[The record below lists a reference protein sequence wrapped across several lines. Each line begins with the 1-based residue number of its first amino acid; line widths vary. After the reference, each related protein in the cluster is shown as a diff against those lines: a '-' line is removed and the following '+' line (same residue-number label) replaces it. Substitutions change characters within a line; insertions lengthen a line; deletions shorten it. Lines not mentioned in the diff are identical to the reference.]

1 MPALY
6 RTYRPQ
12 NFQQVIGQ
20 EIVKNTLQNAILNNR
35 TVHSYLFSGPRGTGK
50 TTMARIFAK
59 AINCLNRAQNSAEPC
74 NKCANCKAINENS
87 FIDLIEIDAASNRG
101 IDEIRNLKE
110 AIRFAPSQKNGHKIY
125 IIDEAHMLTKDAC
138 NALLKTLE
146 EPPQNIIF
154 ILATTD
160 AHKML
165 PTILSRV
172 QKFDFKPLAYS
183 ELKQKILFITEQEQ
197 IKIDEQVVN
206 QIILQAMG
214 GARDAESILGKLI
227 SSGNKDITLEFA
239 SNILGYNS
247 YFEAYTLLELLANN
261 NLYEAIRHIHK
272 LYNSGYAMEQ
282 FILNLL
288 AISHNIFLAQINLN
302 LIDKSTLLDDE
313 YTRLEALSQKLK
325 KEKIINLIQNLELIK
340 SQTNSAYLPY
350 LPLEIALAEIWD
362 VDDTP
367 QINTQP
373 TKLAELEFTPK
384 LKSKPTATI
393 TPEKPKEPIIE
404 PAKVK
409 TGTAIQPKTS
419 KSNPT
424 TPNPSPPTVQEKQ
437 EAGDIYTIYKIY
449 PNINKSLTK
458 TNKSLAI
465 IFAQTQPVTLT
476 NKKLTVAVESDFYKS
491 RLEKHSKIILDA
503 IQEQANSIESI
514 TFIAQ
519 KVYPNTMPAS
529 DFNSEDNTE
538 PKNLSDTI
546 ADIFKDSL

>member
-12 NFQQVIGQ
+12 NFNQVIGQ
-20 EIVKNTLQNAILNNR
+20 TIIKNTLQNAILNNR

-59 AINCLNRAQNSAEPC
+59 AINCLDRAQNSAEPC
-74 NKCANCKAINENS
+74 NQCANCKAINENS
-87 FIDLIEIDAASNRG
+87 FIDFIEIDAASNRG

-110 AIRFAPSQKNGHKIY
+110 AIRFAPSQKNGYKIY

-146 EPPQNIIF
+146 EPPQNTIF

-172 QKFDFKPLAYS
+172 QKFDFKPLSYS
-183 ELKQKILFITEQEQ
+183 ELKQKILFITAQEKV
-197 IKIDEQVVN
+197 KIDEQVVN

-227 SSGNKDITLEFA
+227 SSGNKDISLDFA
-239 SNILGYNS
+239 SDILGHNS
-247 YFEAYTLLELLANN
+247 YFEAYTLLEFLSDND
-261 NLYEAIRHIHK
+261 LYQAISHIHK

-313 YTRLEALSQKLK
+313 YTKLEALSQKLA
-325 KEKIINLIQNLELIK
+325 KEKIINLIQTLELIK

-350 LPLEIALAEIWD
+350 LPLEIAVAEIWD
-362 VDDTP
+362 IDDTP
-367 QINTQP
+367 QTNMQP
-373 TKLAELEFTPK
+373 AESTELEFTPK
-384 LKSKPTATI
+384 PKSKSTTTI
-393 TPEKPKEPIIE
+393 TPEEPKEPVIE

-409 TGTAIQPKTS
+409 PYTAIQPKTS
-419 KSNPT
+419 EANPT
-424 TPNPSPPTVQEKQ
+424 TPNSTPLVVQEKQ
-437 EAGDIYTIYKIY
+437 EAGDIYAIYKIY
-449 PNINKSLTK
+449 PNINKTLTK

-465 IFAQTQPVTLT
+465 IFVQTQPVTLT
-476 NKKLTVAVESDFYKS
+476 NKNLTIAVDSDFYKT
-491 RLEKHSKIILDA
+491 RLEKNSKIILEA
-503 IQEQANSIESI
+503 IQEQTNSIDSI
-514 TFIAQ
+514 SFITQ
-519 KVYPNTMPAS
+519 KVTPNPAPAP
-529 DFNSEDNTE
+529 DFSLEDSTE
-538 PKNLSDTI
+538 PKDINDTI

>member
-12 NFQQVIGQ
+12 DFQQVIGQ
-20 EIVKNTLQNAILNNR
+20 NIVKNTLQNAILNNR

-59 AINCLNRAQNSAEPC
+59 AINCLNRADNSANPC
-74 NKCANCKAINENS
+74 NKCANCQAINENS

-110 AIRFAPSQKNGHKIY
+110 AIRFAPSQKNGYKIY

-146 EPPQNIIF
+146 EPPQNTIF

-172 QKFDFKPLAYS
+172 QKFDFKPLSYS
-183 ELKQKILFITEQEQ
+183 ELKQKILFITEQEKV
-197 IKIDEQVVN
+197 KIDDQVVN

-227 SSGNKDITLEFA
+227 SSGNKDISIEFA
-239 SNILGYNS
+239 SDILGQNS
-247 YFEAYTLLELLANN
+247 YFEAYNLLKILSQN

-272 LYNSGYAMEQ
+272 LYNEGYAIDQ
-282 FILNLL
+282 LILNLL
-288 AISHNIFLAQINLN
+288 AISHNVFLAQINIQ

-313 YTRLEALSQKLK
+313 YSKLESLAQNLAKD
-325 KEKIINLIQNLELIK
+325 KIIILIKNLEIIK
-340 SQTNSAYLPY
+340 SQTHSAYLPY
-350 LPLEIALAEIWD
+350 LPLEITLSEIWD
-362 VDDTP
+362 IDDPSTNNTSKTP
-367 QINTQP
+367 ELKPTSMPNTDQP
-373 TKLAELEFTPK
+373 KPIPDKYIPPVESIQPELEPQ
-384 LKSKPTATI
+384 
-393 TPEKPKEPIIE
+393 EKP
-404 PAKVK
+404 A
-409 TGTAIQPKTS
+409 S
-419 KSNPT
+419 PT
-424 TPNPSPPTVQEKQ
+424 TPSTPTVQEKQ
-437 EAGDIYTIYKIY
+437 KAGDTYAIYKLY
-449 PNINKSLTK
+449 PSINKSLSK

-465 IFAQTQPVTLT
+465 IFAQTQPISITDKTLT
-476 NKKLTVAVESDFYKS
+476 IAVESDFYKS
-491 RLEKHSKIILDA
+491 RLEKNSKILLDA
-503 IQEQANSIESI
+503 ISEQTNSIDTL
-514 TFIAQ
+514 TFTTQ
-519 KVYPNTMPAS
+519 KVAPAS
-529 DFNSEDNTE
+529 IPATASSLEDSSD
-538 PKNLSDTI
+538 PKDLNDTI

>member
-20 EIVKNTLQNAILNNR
+20 EIIKTTLQNAILNNR

-59 AINCLNRAQNSAEPC
+59 ALNCISRLDNSAEPC
-74 NKCANCKAINENS
+74 NQCDNCKSINHNS

-110 AIRFAPSQKNGHKIY
+110 AIRFAPSQKNGYKIY
-125 IIDEAHMLTKDAC
+125 IIDEAHMLTKDAS

-146 EPPQNIIF
+146 EPPHNTIF

-160 AHKML
+160 AHKMI

-183 ELKQKILFITEQEQ
+183 ELKQKILFIVEEEK

-227 SSGNKDITLEFA
+227 SGGNDDITLDFA
-239 SNILGYNS
+239 SSILGKNS
-247 YFEAYTLLELLANN
+247 YFEAYTLLELLSKNQ
-261 NLYEAIRHIHK
+261 LYEAIRHIHK
-272 LYNSGYAMEQ
+272 LYNDGYAMEQ
-282 FILNLL
+282 LIANLL
-288 AISHNIFLAQINLN
+288 NISHNVFLMQINSN
-302 LIDKSTLLDDE
+302 LITKESLLDDE
-313 YTRLEALSQKLK
+313 YTK
-325 KEKIINLIQNLELIK
+325 LELISDKINKIYIRDFIQALESIK
-340 SQTNSAYLPY
+340 SQTHSAYLPY
-350 LPLEIALAEIWD
+350 LPLELIIAQIWD
-362 VDDTP
+362 IENNSNNRESTTTIPEANPDLIKTTSLETKQDIKPSKLEPNIQSKNKQSSASTP
-367 QINTQP
+367 P
-373 TKLAELEFTPK
+373 TN
-384 LKSKPTATI
+384 S
-393 TPEKPKEPIIE
+393 
-404 PAKVK
+404 
-409 TGTAIQPKTS
+409 
-419 KSNPT
+419 T
-424 TPNPSPPTVQEKQ
+424 TTTVQEKQ
-437 EAGDIYTIYKIY
+437 EAGDIYAIYKIY
-449 PNINKSLTK
+449 PNINKTLNK

-476 NKKLTVAVESDFYKS
+476 DKNLTVAVESDFYKS
-491 RLEKHSKIILDA
+491 RLEKNSKIILDA
-503 IQEQANSIESI
+503 IQEQTNSIEII
-514 TFIAQ
+514 TFITQ
-519 KVYPNTMPAS
+519 KVSPSPIPAQ
-529 DFNSEDNTE
+529 DFSLDDSTE
-538 PKNLSDTI
+538 PKDLNDTI

>member
-12 NFQQVIGQ
+12 NFNQVIGQ
-20 EIVKNTLQNAILNNR
+20 TIIKNTLQNAILNNR

-59 AINCLNRAQNSAEPC
+59 AINCLDRAQNSAEPC
-74 NKCANCKAINENS
+74 NQCANCKAINENS
-87 FIDLIEIDAASNRG
+87 FIDFIEIDAASNRG

-110 AIRFAPSQKNGHKIY
+110 AIRFAPSQKNGYKIY

-146 EPPQNIIF
+146 EPPQNTIF

-172 QKFDFKPLAYS
+172 QKFDFKPLSYS
-183 ELKQKILFITEQEQ
+183 ELKQKILFITAQEKV
-197 IKIDEQVVN
+197 KIDEQVVN

-227 SSGNKDITLEFA
+227 SSGNKDISLDFA
-239 SNILGYNS
+239 SDILGHNS
-247 YFEAYTLLELLANN
+247 YFEAYTLLEFLSDND
-261 NLYEAIRHIHK
+261 LYQAISHIHK

-313 YTRLEALSQKLK
+313 YTRLESLSQKLA
-325 KEKIINLIQNLELIK
+325 KEKIRNLIQNLELIK

-362 VDDTP
+362 IDDNP
-367 QINTQP
+367 QTNIQP
-373 TKLAELEFTPK
+373 TKSTELEFNPK
-384 LKSKPTATI
+384 PKSKSKTTI
-393 TPEKPKEPIIE
+393 TPEEPKEPVIE

-409 TGTAIQPKTS
+409 PDTAIQPKTPEATLS
-419 KSNPT
+419 
-424 TPNPSPPTVQEKQ
+424 TPLVVKEKQ
-437 EAGDIYTIYKIY
+437 EAGDIYAIYKIY
-449 PNINKSLTK
+449 PNINKTLTK

-465 IFAQTQPVTLT
+465 IFVQTQPVTLT
-476 NKKLTVAVESDFYKS
+476 NKNLTIAVDSDFYKT
-491 RLEKHSKIILDA
+491 RLEKNSKIILEA
-503 IQEQANSIESI
+503 IQEQTNSIDSI
-514 TFIAQ
+514 SFITQ
-519 KVYPNTMPAS
+519 KVTPNPAPVP
-529 DFNSEDNTE
+529 DFSLEDSTE
-538 PKNLSDTI
+538 PKDINDTI

>member
-20 EIVKNTLQNAILNNR
+20 EIIKTTLQNAILNNR

-59 AINCLNRAQNSAEPC
+59 ALNCTNRLDNSAEPC
-74 NKCANCKAINENS
+74 NQCDNCKSINHNS

-110 AIRFAPSQKNGHKIY
+110 AIRFAPSQKNGYKIY
-125 IIDEAHMLTKDAC
+125 IIDEAHMLTKDAS

-146 EPPQNIIF
+146 EPPHNTIF

-160 AHKML
+160 AHKMI

-183 ELKQKILFITEQEQ
+183 ELKQKILFIVEEEK

-227 SSGNKDITLEFA
+227 SGGNDDITLDFA
-239 SNILGYNS
+239 SSILGKNS
-247 YFEAYTLLELLANN
+247 YFEAYTLLELLSKNQ
-261 NLYEAIRHIHK
+261 LYEAIRHIHK
-272 LYNSGYAMEQ
+272 LYNDGYAMEQ
-282 FILNLL
+282 LIANLL
-288 AISHNIFLAQINLN
+288 NISHNVFLMQINSN
-302 LIDKSTLLDDE
+302 LITKESLLDDE
-313 YTRLEALSQKLK
+313 YTK
-325 KEKIINLIQNLELIK
+325 LELISDKINKIYIRDFIQALESIK
-340 SQTNSAYLPY
+340 SQTHSAYLPY
-350 LPLEIALAEIWD
+350 LPLELIIAQIWD
-362 VDDTP
+362 IENNSNNRESATTIPEANPDLIKTTSLETKQDIKPSKLEPNIQSKNKQSSASTP
-367 QINTQP
+367 P
-373 TKLAELEFTPK
+373 TN
-384 LKSKPTATI
+384 S
-393 TPEKPKEPIIE
+393 
-404 PAKVK
+404 
-409 TGTAIQPKTS
+409 
-419 KSNPT
+419 T
-424 TPNPSPPTVQEKQ
+424 TTTVQEKQ
-437 EAGDIYTIYKIY
+437 EAGDIYAIYKIY
-449 PNINKSLTK
+449 PNINKTLNK

-476 NKKLTVAVESDFYKS
+476 DKNLTVAVESDFYKS
-491 RLEKHSKIILDA
+491 RLEKNSKIILDA
-503 IQEQANSIESI
+503 IQEQTNSIEII
-514 TFIAQ
+514 TFITQ
-519 KVYPNTMPAS
+519 KVSPSPIPAQ
-529 DFNSEDNTE
+529 DFSLDDSTE
-538 PKNLSDTI
+538 PKDLNDTI